1 MGTNTYSYSYS
12 YYDVLQVTEK
22 ATPEQLKS
30 AYRTLAKRYHPDTN
44 HSPETDGSFR
54 RVNEAYQVLGD
65 PSKRLQYDHLLA
77 RVRIITARPTPPR
90 PAKPYT
96 TQPVPPPARARPPVH
111 NCFHAYRAY
120 CALLIFLFIILI
132 LGWGFINPPPQESR
146 KQPRVVLS
154 QPQIKVLQSRQTASF
169 LEKQF
174 QQSGTKQQRPT
185 LDEMLDR
192 AAAYCGE
199 KFSLILTNLRM
210 PFLMPKTDGIALLER
225 IKGSPDAPAAMA
237 AAVHDIP
244 AAWTAIGNRAYDSL
258 LEPFE
263 SGQLPAMIRR
273 ALDSRQVKIENR
285 SYPMNLESLAATQ
298 SNPLRPAMREFERS
312 YSVTLKTLAD
322 SLGL

>member
-1 MGTNTYSYSYS
+1 METNAYAYS

-96 TQPVPPPARARPPVH
+96 TQPVPPPPRARPPVH

-174 QQSGTKQQRPT
+174 KQSGTKQQRTT

-192 AAAYCGE
+192 AAAYCGG
-199 KFSLILTNLRM
+199 KFKLILTNLM
-210 PFLMPKTDGIALLER
+210 MTKTDGIALLER
-225 IKGSPDAPAAMA
+225 IKGSPAAMA

-244 AAWTAIGNRAYDSL
+244 VASAALGNRAYDSL
-258 LEPFE
+258 LKPFE

>member
-1 MGTNTYSYSYS
+1 MGTNTYSHSHS

-44 HSPETDGSFR
+44 HSPETDGNFR
-54 RVNEAYQVLGD
+54 RINEAYQVLGD
-65 PSKRLQYDHLLA
+65 PAKRLQYDHLLA
-77 RVRIITARPTPPR
+77 RVRIITARPTTPA

-96 TQPVPPPARARPPVH
+96 THPAPPPARTRPPVH
-111 NCFHAYRAY
+111 DCFHAYRAY

-132 LGWGFINPPPQESR
+132 LGRGFINPPPQESR

-154 QPQIKVLQSRQTASF
+154 QPRMHARQSRQTASL

-225 IKGSPDAPAAMA
+225 IKGSPAAMA

-244 AAWTAIGNRAYDSL
+244 AASAAIGNHAYDSL

-273 ALDSRQVKIENR
+273 ELDSRQAKIENR
-285 SYPMNLESLAATQ
+285 SYPRNLESLAATP
-298 SNPLRPAMREFERS
+298 SNPLRPAMRELERS
-312 YSVTLKTLAD
+312 YYVTLKTLAD

>member
-1 MGTNTYSYSYS
+1 MGTNTYSFSYS

-44 HSPETDGSFR
+44 HSLETDGSFR

-65 PSKRLQYDHLLA
+65 PAKRLEYDYLLA
-77 RVRIITARPTPPR
+77 RVRIITARPKPST

-96 TQPVPPPARARPPVH
+96 TRPVPPQGGARPPVYS
-111 NCFHAYRAY
+111 CLHAYRAY
-120 CALLIFLFIILI
+120 CALLIFLFIIL
-132 LGWGFINPPPQESR
+132 GWGFINPPPQIEVR
-146 KQPRVVLS
+146 R
-154 QPQIKVLQSRQTASF
+154 SRQAASL

-174 QQSGTKQQRPT
+174 IQSGTKQQRPT

-199 KFSLILTNLRM
+199 KFEFILTSLMM
-210 PFLMPKTDGIALLER
+210 PMTNGIASLEKT
-225 IKGSPDAPAAMA
+225 KGSTGVPAAMT
-237 AAVHDIP
+237 AAVHDVP
-244 AAWTAIGNRAYDSL
+244 AALTAIGNRAYDSL

-263 SGQLPAMIRR
+263 SGQLPATIRH
-273 ALDSRQVKIENR
+273 ALDRRQAKIENR
-285 SYPMNLESLAATQ
+285 SYQMNLESLAATR
-298 SNPLRPAMREFERS
+298 SNPLRPAMRELEQS
-312 YSVTLKTLAD
+312 YYVTLRTLAD

>member
-12 YYDVLQVTEK
+12 YYDVLQVAEK

-65 PSKRLQYDHLLA
+65 PAKRLQYDHLLA
-77 RVRIITARPTPPR
+77 RVSILTARPTSST

-96 TQPVPPPARARPPVH
+96 TQPVPPPPRARPPVH
-111 NCFHAYRAY
+111 NCFHAYRVY
-120 CALLIFLFIILI
+120 CALLIFLFI
-132 LGWGFINPPPQESR
+132 LGWGFINPPPQKPQ
-146 KQPRVVLS
+146 KQPRVVPS
-154 QPQIKVLQSRQTASF
+154 QPQIEVRQSRQTASF

-174 QQSGTKQQRPT
+174 KQSGTKQQRTT

-192 AAAYCGE
+192 AAAYCGG
-199 KFSLILTNLRM
+199 KFKLILTNLM
-210 PFLMPKTDGIALLER
+210 MTKTDGIALLER
-225 IKGSPDAPAAMA
+225 IKGSPAAMA

-244 AAWTAIGNRAYDSL
+244 VASAALGNRAYDSL
-258 LEPFE
+258 LKPFE

-298 SNPLRPAMREFERS
+298 SNPLRPAMQEFERS
-312 YSVTLKTLAD
+312 YYVTLKTLAD
-322 SLGL
+322 SLGF